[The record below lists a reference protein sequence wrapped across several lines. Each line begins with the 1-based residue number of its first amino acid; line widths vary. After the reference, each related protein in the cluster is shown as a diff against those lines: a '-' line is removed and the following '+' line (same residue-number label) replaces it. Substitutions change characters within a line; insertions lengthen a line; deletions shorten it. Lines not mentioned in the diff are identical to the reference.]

1 MALTPQSKTQSP
13 PTLTGI
19 ANVFVRYAN
28 FTLGGGS
35 ATSAV
40 LRGQLIDKREWID
53 ADAFT
58 LCFALG
64 RLTPGTN
71 VLAFCTG
78 VGWLLRGVAGAL
90 VALVAASIPCTAMVV
105 VATALFSLWQNDY
118 WVQAALRGAI
128 AGAVAV
134 TVKTCWTIVHPHVR
148 KGARMRVALI
158 AGAAFLLN
166 VTLKMPPIEVI
177 LLAGVTGLLLPAA
190 Q

>member
-1 MALTPQSKTQSP
+1 MTLTPQSKTQSP

-19 ANVFVRYAN
+19 ANVFVRYEN

-148 KGARMRVALI
+148 KGWIAVASYGERPSHVGDQLTGIIIRVRI
-158 AGAAFLLN
+158 SIPFFL
-166 VTLKMPPIEVI
+166 
-177 LLAGVTGLLLPAA
+177 TGRPVM
-190 Q
+190 